1 MPLLSEEAHPIP
13 GLGFL
18 SSLWLPSRKQTE
30 AARQELAGSNEKDF
44 IFAAHPLAQEFAE
57 GKLNI
62 GTRVRIDG
70 RDLVLKGVYPKAEY
84 PYAMVFWD
92 AAKGCHIQF
101 HFLPCYS
108 DYEIIN

>member
-1 MPLLSEEAHPIP
+1 MPLLSEEAYPIP
-13 GLGFL
+13 GLKIL
-18 SSLWLPSRKQTE
+18 SSLWLPSQKQTE
-30 AARQELAGSNEKDF
+30 AARRELAESNEKDF
-44 IFAAHPLAQEFAE
+44 IFAAHPLTQEFAE

-70 RDLVLKGVYPKAEY
+70 RDLILKGVYPKAEY

-92 AAKGCHIQF
+92 NAKGCHTQF

-108 DYEIIN
+108 DYEIDS